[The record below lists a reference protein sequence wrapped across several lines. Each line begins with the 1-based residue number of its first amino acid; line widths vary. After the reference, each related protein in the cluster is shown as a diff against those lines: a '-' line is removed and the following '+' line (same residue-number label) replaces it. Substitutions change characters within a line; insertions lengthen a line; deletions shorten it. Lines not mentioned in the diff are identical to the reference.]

1 MTRAHPIAALVLL
14 VMAAWFSPAAASAH
28 SLGVDKAE
36 LIETA
41 PGAYE
46 LLSKVPQRLAGAITT
61 PVLPDRCTF
70 EGSPRGERGSYQVL
84 FRFTCETGLTSDDRL
99 ILPWKRDGALL
110 TVHWFE
116 QDPLTRLA
124 SRQGDAIVV
133 DLEEYLAGSGSIA
146 KAATRYT
153 KLGFEH
159 ILEGLDHLLFVF
171 ALMIVVR
178 NGWRLVKTITAFTI
192 AHSITL
198 ALATLGYVNL
208 PSAPVEATIALSIVF
223 LCVEIVHA
231 ARGRIS
237 LTYRY
242 PWIVAFAF
250 GLLHGLGFAGA
261 LSEIG
266 LPPNEIPI
274 ALLFFNIG
282 VELGQLAF
290 VFVILIALNL
300 LSALRF
306 GFPRWAEL
314 IPTYVIGT
322 LAMYWTLERTAA
334 IAGL

>member
-1 MTRAHPIAALVLL
+1 MTKAFPVAAFVW
-14 VMAAWFSPAAASAH
+14 MALAVWFWPAPASAH

-46 LLSKVPQRLAGAITT
+46 LLSKVPPRLASAITT
-61 PVLPDRCTF
+61 PVLPGQCTF
-70 EGSPRGERGSYQVL
+70 EGSPRGERGAYHVL
-84 FRFTCETGLTSDDRL
+84 FRFTCETSLTSDDQL
-99 ILPWKRDGALL
+99 VLPWKRDGALL
-110 TVHWFE
+110 TVRWFE
-116 QDPLTRLA
+116 QEPLTRLA
-124 SRQGDAIVV
+124 TRQGDAIVV
-133 DLEEYLAGSGSIA
+133 DLEEYLAGSGSIV

-231 ARGRIS
+231 ARGQIS

-290 VFVILIALNL
+290 VSVILIALNL
-300 LSALRF
+300 LAALRF
-306 GFPRWAEL
+306 RFPRWAEL
-314 IPTYVIGT
+314 VPTYVIGT